1 MGKEEI
7 KWFLFINGI
16 IVYIENPKESTKKL
30 LELISEIQ
38 QGSRIQDICSKINS
52 ISIS

>member
-16 IVYIENPKESTKKL
+16 IVYIENLK
-30 LELISEIQ
+30 Q
-38 QGSRIQDICSKINS
+38 SKILEV
-52 ISIS
+52 ISNYTMIAG